1 MSQAVPSPTVQKK
14 VYKRWWFRLI
24 AIIAALLIVA
34 IIAAYAFFIAPYHIY
49 ADQNVDLPENSAE
62 FVLIPGAGH
71 PAASYD
77 KVTELLE
84 DDGQTVHAL
93 TLPGVGDRADELT
106 PETGL
111 QTQID
116 DVVAYFQ
123 DNDLHDIVLVGHSFG
138 GMVITGVADQIPDR
152 IERIVYLDAIHPK
165 DGQNLIEA
173 QPLVKYVPAVSEP
186 LTIDGV
192 EVNLYPDD
200 DTIAFL
206 GLTEPDDVAWAKS
219 HLTPHPW
226 KTFTDTLHLA
236 NPNIIRDVPVTD
248 IYTRTTIWGLSI
260 FGLVTGDEKA
270 NAWVIPTGHDL
281 MITESELVADALLN
295 AASHP

>member
-1 MSQAVPSPTVQKK
+1 MSLAAPSPTLRKRF
-14 VYKRWWFRLI
+14 YKQWWFRLI
-24 AIIAALLIVA
+24 AFVATLLIAAL
-34 IIAAYAFFIAPYHIY
+34 IAGYSFFIAPYHIY
-49 ADQNVDLPENSAE
+49 SDQGIDLPDNSAE

-77 KVTELLE
+77 PVTELLE
-84 DDGQTVHAL
+84 EDGQTVHAL

-116 DVVAYFQ
+116 DVVAYFE
-123 DNDLHDIVLVGHSFG
+123 DNDLHDIILVGHSFG
-138 GMVITGVADQIPDR
+138 GMIITGVADRVPDR
-152 IERIVYLDAIHPK
+152 VKRIIYLDAVHPK
-165 DGQNLIEA
+165 DGQSLVEA

-186 LTIDGV
+186 RTINGI
-192 EVNLYPDD
+192 EVNLFPDD

-206 GLTEPDDVAWAKS
+206 GLSEPDQIAWAKT

-226 KTFTDTLHLA
+226 KAFNDVLHLA
-236 NPNIIRDVPVTD
+236 DPDVLRKVPVTD

-260 FGLVTGDEKA
+260 FGLVDGDEKG
-270 NAWVIPTGHDL
+270 NSWVIPTGHDL
-281 MITESELVADALLN
+281 MITEPELVADALLN
-295 AASHP
+295 AASRP

>member
-1 MSQAVPSPTVQKK
+1 MSLAVPSLKPTKRYYQ
-14 VYKRWWFRLI
+14 RWWFRLI
-24 AIIAALLIVA
+24 AIVAAVLITAV
-34 IIAAYAFFIAPYHIY
+34 IAAYAFFIAPYHIY
-49 ADQNVDLPENSAE
+49 ADQNVDLPDGSAE
-62 FVLIPGAGH
+62 YVLIPGAGH

-77 KVTELLE
+77 KVTKLLE
-84 DDGQTVHAL
+84 EHGQTVHAL

-116 DVVAYFQ
+116 DIVSSFE
-123 DNDLHDIVLVGHSFG
+123 DNDLHDIILVGHSFG
-138 GMVITGVADQIPDR
+138 GMVITGVADRVPDR
-152 IERIVYLDAIHPK
+152 IKRIVYLDAVHPK

-186 LTIDGV
+186 RTIDGV
-192 EVNLYPDD
+192 KVNLYPDD

-206 GLTEPDDVAWAKS
+206 GLTEPDDVAWARS

-226 KTFTDTLHLA
+226 KTFTDKLRLS
-236 NPNIIRDVPVTD
+236 NPDIMRELPVTD
-248 IYTRTTIWGLSI
+248 IYTQTTIWGLSI
-260 FGLVTGDEKA
+260 FGLVSGDEKA

-281 MITESELVADALLN
+281 MITEPELVADALLN
-295 AASHP
+295 AASLT